1 MQELVQRAFATFN
14 ARDLDGLLELLHPDV
29 RVRSLMTEAERAVY
43 EGHPG
48 VREWYAAVFDVFP
61 DWSPQIREIHE
72 VEGRAIIPFDVTA
85 TATGSGVRI
94 EQSYWAAVRVR
105 DGAIDFFGFFR
116 SEDDAAAALRPSA
129 PE

>member
-1 MQELVQRAFATFN
+1 MATADLMRQAFDAFN
-14 ARDLDGLLELLHPDV
+14 RRDLEGLLSLLHPDV

-43 EGHPG
+43 EGHQG

-61 DWSPQIREIHE
+61 DWSPRIREIHE

-116 SEDDAAAALRPSA
+116 SEDDAADALG